1 MSSHEKSPNTP
12 RLPVLGEGPSA
23 ADNHAGAGFGT
34 PREVPPGVQTS
45 LDGPVLHSERVTGPA
60 GPNGWIAGAALG
72 GVMEVVGIALLSRGA
87 PLALISAGTLLAAIG
102 FAVVVT
108 AISFR
113 QLELR
118 VDREGI
124 AWSFG
129 PLFRRRYSLDEVEM
143 FRSRD
148 FVFRKVGGWGIGR
161 AHDGVDVYQV
171 WGANGTVLDLVVT
184 RAGVSRHYLVSTVA
198 PDMVCA
204 ALVRAN
210 AARKKAA

>member
-1 MSSHEKSPNTP
+1 MSSHEKAPSAP
-12 RLPVLGEGPSA
+12 RLTVLGEGPGA
-23 ADNHAGAGFGT
+23 ADIDAGPGFGT
-34 PREVPPGVQTS
+34 PRELPAGVVS
-45 LDGPVLHSERVTGPA
+45 SIDGPVLHSEHVTGPA
-60 GPNGWIAGAALG
+60 GAYGWIAGAALG
-72 GVMEVVGIALLSRGA
+72 AVLAVCGGALASRGGVLAISGGAVLLVLGLALL
-87 PLALISAGTLLAAIG
+87 
-102 FAVVVT
+102 VT
-108 AISFR
+108 AVSFR
-113 QLELR
+113 RLELR

-124 AWSFG
+124 SWSFG
-129 PLFRRRYSLDEVEM
+129 PFFRRRYKLDEVEM
-143 FRSRD
+143 FRARD

-210 AARKKAA
+210 AARPPS

>member
-1 MSSHEKSPNTP
+1 MSSHEKAPSAP
-12 RLPVLGEGPSA
+12 RLPVLDQGPGA
-23 ADNHAGAGFGT
+23 AVIDAGPGFGT
-34 PREVPPGVQTS
+34 PRKLPGVTTS
-45 LDGPVLHSERVTGPA
+45 LEGPVLHSEHVTGPA
-60 GPNGWIAGAALG
+60 GERGWIAGAALG
-72 GVMEVVGIALLSRGA
+72 GVFVTCGVAVASRGGV
-87 PLALISAGTLLAAIG
+87 LAIVAGVILLAIG
-102 FAVVVT
+102 VALVVT
-108 AISFR
+108 AVSFR
-113 QLELR
+113 KLELR

-129 PLFRRRYSLDEVEM
+129 PLFRRRYTLAEVEM

-184 RAGVSRHYLVSTVA
+184 RAGVSKHYLVSTVA
-198 PDMVCA
+198 PDLVCA

-210 AARKKAA
+210 AAREKAA